1 MDIDKTIAELKSVD
15 KLNMKD
21 NLYIQFINEESPKH
35 PSYEAETRADYHEHV
50 AINYDLFASWLIK
63 HFNTRKPD
71 EAKAMI
77 AEMLIAEV
85 GKATKKFPI
94 WPTDPLHAVAILNEE
109 VGELNQA
116 ILQTIYEPE
125 KSDKYDVRDEAIQAG
140 AMVIR
145 FIMSLDRYNYNCS
158 LQHEQELCKSEG
170 GEDGTATN

>member
-1 MDIDKTIAELKSVD
+1 MIGYNIKEMGMTKEEILLEEINALESEIEQLRDENLGLRAELSSLK
-15 KLNMKD
+15 
-21 NLYIQFINEESPKH
+21 E
-35 PSYEAETRADYHEHV
+35 
-50 AINYDLFASWLIK
+50 
-63 HFNTRKPD
+63 NTRKPD

-140 AMVIR
+140 AMLIR
-145 FIMSLDRYNYNCS
+145 FMMSLDKYNYSCS
-158 LQHEQELCKSEG
+158 IQHEQEVPKQSSEG
-170 GEDGTATN
+170 EEG